1 MGKIKKAVVLA
12 CFYLY
17 NRIVALFMPENKNLM
32 IFCSETGDQLTGNLK
47 CMYDYFKDKDY
58 CVKMHVKSDRRE
70 IRGIKETIALW
81 KDLTTAGF
89 IFLDDF
95 YMLTSVMKV
104 RNNQELIQ
112 LWHGAGAF
120 KKFGFSRIG
129 TGDNIR
135 NINGGYRKYTKVITS
150 SEEIRTLYAQAFDIP
165 VERVAATGSPRT
177 DVFFDEEW
185 KEEIKNKFYNRY
197 PQFKDKKIVLFA
209 PTYRGRKVED
219 ADYNFDCAD
228 LDRLQSE
235 LGEEYIVLTKWH
247 PALYRNIKKGIKESK
262 HCNDVYDLSDWEDIN
277 ELLVVA
283 DILVTDY
290 SSVIFDYYFMNK
302 PVVFFAYDL
311 DEYGVGRG
319 LYYDF
324 EEYVYGNVASNRNEL
339 AKCIKNENLCAD
351 KRKEFGNRFLEAC
364 DGYSTIKTAAY
375 ITERTDI

>member
-17 NRIVALFMPENKNLM
+17 NRIVALFVPVNTNLM
-32 IFCSETGDQLTGNLK
+32 VFCTETGNQLAGNLK
-47 CMYDYFKDKDY
+47 CMYGYFKEKDY
-58 CVKMHVKSDRRE
+58 RLKIHVKSDRRE
-70 IRGIKETIALW
+70 IRGVRETIALW

-89 IFLDDF
+89 ILLDDF
-95 YMLTSVMKV
+95 YMLTSAMKV

-150 SEEIRTLYAQAFDIP
+150 SEEIRPLYAQAFDIP
-165 VERVAATGSPRT
+165 AERVAATGSPRT

-185 KEEIKNKFYNRY
+185 KEEIKNKFYNKY

-228 LDRLQSE
+228 LDRLQRE
-235 LGEEYIVLTKWH
+235 LGEEYIIITKWH

-302 PVVFFAYDL
+302 PVVYFAYDL

-339 AKCIKNENLCAD
+339 VKCIKNENLCAD

-375 ITERTDI
+375 ITERTDT